1 MRSIIYS
8 FLLVAVFGLCSC
20 EKHLDTIDVSFQVG
34 SIVCRDGSVV
44 HRSQYSDEM
53 NAVGV
58 VFWVNDKN
66 IEDREVGYAVALSD
80 IEPCLMI
87 DTLSN
92 ISAVSESMVDF
103 DGRQNTVAIYNYA
116 VDYSRSAPAVEHTIN
131 YSPYGFTGWY
141 IPSVGEMS
149 ELCRTQLQVN
159 DVLSSI
165 NGSTLDGWYWTS
177 TEDGSGDATPTMYM
191 NVCEVVNSRFTSSKK
206 TNYNKV
212 RAIIPIR

>member
-1 MRSIIYS
+1 MKRVIYS
-8 FLLVAVFGLCSC
+8 FLLVAVLGLCSC

-34 SIVCRDGSVV
+34 SIVCSDGSIV
-44 HRSQYSDEM
+44 HRSQYSDNM
-53 NAVGV
+53 DAVGV

-66 IEDREVGYAVALSD
+66 IEGREVGYAVSLSD
-80 IEPCLMI
+80 IEPCFMI
-87 DTLSN
+87 DTLTN
-92 ISAVSESMVDF
+92 ITSVSESMFDF
-103 DGRQNTVAIYNYA
+103 DGRHNTVAIYNYA
-116 VDYSRSAPAVEHTIN
+116 VELSRSAPAVESTIQ
-131 YSPYGFTGWY
+131 YSPYGFNGWY

-149 ELCRTQLQVN
+149 ELCRNQSQVN

-191 NVCEVVNSRFTSSKK
+191 NVCEVVNNRFTSSKK
-206 TNYNKV
+206 TNTNKV